1 MSHGPNMVDL
11 QDSVHTDLVQLF
23 EKMQTCS
30 HPLSD
35 VIIKLRDGRN
45 YYAHGWVLAFRSCYF
60 QRMLE
65 CRLGESQTRCI
76 RIEDEPYLI
85 EQLLR
90 YLYLGQVQFENLHQL
105 LCLCLTADKYLV
117 DRMNEALVEH
127 VRNGWINQFTAVSI
141 YRFSFHFEQRR
152 LAQFATDYLLENG
165 HQVLANRSLMN
176 LPPKQLKTLI
186 VNDDF
191 HCIEN
196 DLLDFIL
203 AYISYYS
210 SEYSGQIQVRT
221 FDSTIVPSQFRLK
234 LDDIGI
240 ETITMDPVLTN
251 DMADNQDKLFL
262 LNRSDQESLLQC
274 IRPQALLQADNL
286 IKSLLL
292 IYDTRL
298 VSWCNDQ
305 LHLADNQ
312 CPLRHCYPI
321 SNRRRYRIEPQSGLI
336 RLQNRIFVDT
346 VLIGHSDSLQP
357 LSQCFVVFE
366 YAIDNHHHHQ
376 QQQQWHKVASV
387 KMRMVNQKTI
397 EFRLARIIDALYIR
411 LPLCNWIS
419 QTRAIVAEMDLNGLL

>member
-1 MSHGPNMVDL
+1 
-11 QDSVHTDLVQLF
+11 
-23 EKMQTCS
+23 
-30 HPLSD
+30 
-35 VIIKLRDGRN
+35 
-45 YYAHGWVLAFRSCYF
+45 
-60 QRMLE
+60 
-65 CRLGESQTRCI
+65 
-76 RIEDEPYLI
+76 
-85 EQLLR
+85 
-90 YLYLGQVQFENLHQL
+90 
-105 LCLCLTADKYLV
+105 
-117 DRMNEALVEH
+117 MNEALVEH

-141 YRFSFHFEQRR
+141 YRFSFHFEQIR

-186 VNDDF
+186 ANDDF

-274 IRPQALLQADNL
+274 IRPQALLQTDNL

-292 IYDTRL
+292 ICMY
-298 VSWCNDQ
+298 C
-305 LHLADNQ
+305 
-312 CPLRHCYPI
+312 
-321 SNRRRYRIEPQSGLI
+321 LI
-336 RLQNRIFVDT
+336 D
-346 VLIGHSDSLQP
+346 
-357 LSQCFVVFE
+357 
-366 YAIDNHHHHQ
+366 
-376 QQQQWHKVASV
+376 
-387 KMRMVNQKTI
+387 
-397 EFRLARIIDALYIR
+397 
-411 LPLCNWIS
+411 
-419 QTRAIVAEMDLNGLL
+419 